1 MIRNEPNRFSILIV
15 DDSPDNIHVLSSILG
30 ADYQISFATNG
41 ALALEM
47 VRKHAPDLILL
58 DVMMPDMDGFAVM
71 KQLQLD
77 PITREIPVIFV
88 TASQNSEAETSAL
101 EVGAVDFIP
110 RPINPN
116 VARARVHVHA
126 RLVRRTHEL
135 KELSARYKTMAD
147 KFRELSIHD
156 GLTGLYNRHYLESLL
171 TKEIARARR
180 EGQPLSLA
188 MLDID
193 HFKKINDVY
202 GHVKGDA
209 VLSAMGKLIQGR
221 IRKSDTAFRH
231 GGEEFMLVLPNTPLS
246 DAQLLCEDIREIIA
260 TQSVGGM
267 EPSHVKVSIGIAQLQ
282 VTDTS
287 GEDTIHHA
295 DLALYQ
301 AKNKGRNRVEI
312 SPPPPEPVVPTH
324 T

>member
-41 ALALEM
+41 ALPLEM

-209 VLSAMGKLIQGR
+209 LLSAMGKLIQGR